1 MRHQMPL
8 PEIIIGT
15 HDYHDL
21 MLLALSGHGEA
32 AEAADDLFFKLER
45 ARLVSDPRLAPD
57 VVRIGSTV
65 RYQPDNGPEREVTL
79 VYPAEAD
86 ISAGKISVLTPVG
99 TALLG
104 LRAQQTT
111 TWTARNGRDHVLRV
125 LSVRQ
130 PDMAVHPSTAIEDA

>member
-57 VVRIGSTV
+57 VVRIGSIV

-130 PDMAVHPSTAIEDA
+130 PDMAGHSSTAIEDA

>member
-21 MLLALSGHGEA
+21 MLLALSGRGGA

-45 ARLVSDPRLAPD
+45 ARLVSDRQLAAD
-57 VVRIGSTV
+57 VVRMGSTV
-65 RYQPDNGPEREVTL
+65 CYDPDNGPQREVTL

-86 ISAGKISVLTPVG
+86 ISEGRISVLTPIG

-111 TWTARNGRDHVLRV
+111 TWTARDGRDHVLRV
-125 LSVRQ
+125 MTVQQ
-130 PDMAVHPSTAIEDA
+130 PAMAD

>member
-15 HDYHDL
+15 NDYHDL
-21 MLLALSGHGEA
+21 MLLALSGHGGA

-57 VVRIGSTV
+57 VVRIGSSV
-65 RYQPDNGPEREVTL
+65 RYHPDNGPEREVKL

-86 ISAGKISVLTPVG
+86 ISAGKVSVLTPVG

-111 TWTARNGRDHVLRV
+111 TWTARDGRDHVLRV
-125 LSVRQ
+125 LEVCQ
-130 PDMAVHPSTAIEDA
+130 PVTAGQTATAVEEA

>member
-21 MLLALSGHGEA
+21 MLLALSGHGGA

-57 VVRIGSTV
+57 VVRIGSSV
-65 RYQPDNGPEREVTL
+65 RYHPDNGAEREVTL

-86 ISAGKISVLTPVG
+86 ISAGRISVLTPVG

-111 TWTARNGRDHVLRV
+111 TWTARDGRDHVLRV
-125 LSVRQ
+125 LEVRQ
-130 PDMAVHPSTAIEDA
+130 PATAEQTSTAIEEA